1 MIKLKIVGMTCDHC
15 VKAVTEALSNV
26 PGVEKVID
34 VDRSRHE
41 AVVSGHP
48 QTEQLV
54 RAVEDAG
61 YLAQIA

>member
-26 PGVEKVID
+26 QGVEKVID

-48 QTEQLV
+48 QPEQLV

-61 YLAQIA
+61 YLAQVA